1 MAKNFSRLS
10 AFLKAPRQTKCPIQ
24 IIQTPSQAFSVSA
37 HSNPQPTTG
46 HTLYPPKHD
55 QADVSIQ
62 RQERLQWRNAVY
74 EPILP
79 VDNAPGSSS
88 NARPYPSSTA
98 ASSGHPLLSGLP
110 KPASQVAHPHEPT
123 TSPSSPLP
131 SHQLEPKVFDTNT
144 IHGSSTGHS
153 ASLSAP
159 SQSHRQ
165 SSKPGQN
172 VVNTGAFFDLIKP
185 EMRYDSQPK
194 HSPDAITASL
204 GMNAGSLDGVSGP
217 TLSDF
222 VEIFGEDDDTMS
234 IVRERKG
241 DLNHANHA

>member
-1 MAKNFSRLS
+1 MNRGRLS
-10 AFLKAPRQTKCPIQ
+10 SIFKPLRQTKCPIQTIQ

-46 HTLYPPKHD
+46 RTQYPPKHD

-79 VDNAPGSSS
+79 VDNTPGSSS
-88 NARPYPSSTA
+88 NARPYPSSIA
-98 ASSGHPLLSGLP
+98 PSSGHPLHSGLP
-110 KPASQVAHPHEPT
+110 KLATQVARPHEPT

-159 SQSHRQ
+159 SQTHGNSSEPKSDSVDTRDIYGPENTTMSH
-165 SSKPGQN
+165 
-172 VVNTGAFFDLIKP
+172 
-185 EMRYDSQPK
+185 DSQPK
-194 HSPDAITASL
+194 RSRAAVAASL
-204 GMNAGSLDGVSGP
+204 GLNEEELDDVSGP
-217 TLSDF
+217 AFSDI
-222 VEIFGEDDDTMS
+222 VEIFGKHAIIS
-234 IVRERKG
+234 VIHGRKD
-241 DLNHANHA
+241 DLNPDDHA